1 VISFY
6 YFIRRN
12 PNHYHF
18 AQIASGDLSLGEF
31 LAAKQN
37 KMMDNGQTR
46 MLAGARNNDY
56 PIGACTQDL
65 LEMAKQNLKEHFSVA
80 GLVERFDETLLLLK
94 QAYGWR
100 NVHYVRQNVT
110 GGRPLQAD
118 LPPATLDLIA
128 EYNQLD
134 LELYEYVATRFE
146 QQVRQQGPKFHRQV
160 RSFQA
165 TNRLLARIAI
175 LDLIPHGRHLRDTV
189 RQRLAR

>member
-1 VISFY
+1 MT
-6 YFIRRN
+6 
-12 PNHYHF
+12 
-18 AQIASGDLSLGEF
+18 D
-31 LAAKQN
+31 KQ
-37 KMMDNGQTR
+37 TV
-46 MLAGARNNDY
+46 
-56 PIGACTQDL
+56 PIG
-65 LEMAKQNLKEHFSVA
+65 EAKGRPMLHWVGKRPLDYVTAFPAQ
-80 GLVERFDETLLLLK
+80 LVERFDETLLLLK

-118 LPPATLDLIA
+118 LPPTTLDLIA

-134 LELYEYVATRFE
+134 LELYKYVATRFE
-146 QQVRQQGPKFHRQV
+146 QQVRQQGPKFPKQV